1 MSDLDRSRPQSGR
14 DTIASARRAGHSGRA
29 QKLGLGSAS
38 GLVVA
43 SMIGTGVYTTSG
55 LMLAEGRT
63 PLGVLSVWLVA
74 GLLSLAGALSYA
86 ELASIYPESGGEY
99 ALLSRVFH
107 PSVGFVAG
115 IASIVLGFA
124 APIAAC
130 GIAFARY
137 AGRALGIEGAALAAI
152 ELPVALGIVLIVSLA
167 HAREHVFT
175 LRAQDL
181 LTLGKLALAV
191 LFVIA
196 GVFSP
201 SLEPARL
208 LDPPMRVS
216 EIAEPSFAFGIV
228 LVSFAYTGWNAAVY
242 VGGEIEDAPRTLPRA
257 LGLGTLAVTLVYLA
271 LNALFL
277 AAAPRD
283 ELAQLEIA
291 HVAATHLFGATAGRI
306 LSSMIAFGLLSTIG
320 AFVLTGTRVYAAMGR
335 DHAVLGK
342 IAPLRVALVVQVLLA
357 AVMILTS
364 SFDVLLGS
372 VGVTLSLSSALTVA
386 GVLVVRHRG
395 APPHAYRTPGYPL
408 TPIAFVLLSLGAIVA
423 AIAYDPTVAI
433 WGSLSIVVGLL
444 LYLFARRGAAPETP
458 APR

>member
-1 MSDLDRSRPQSGR
+1 MSPRP
-14 DTIASARRAGHSGRA
+14 
-29 QKLGLGSAS
+29 KLRLASAS

-55 LMLAEGRT
+55 LMLGEGRT
-63 PLGVLSVWLVA
+63 PLGVLAVWLVA

-86 ELASIYPESGGEY
+86 ELATIHPESGGEY

-115 IASIVLGFA
+115 VASIVLGFA

-137 AGRALGIEGAALAAI
+137 GGAALGLSDAQLAAI
-152 ELPVALGIVLIVSLA
+152 QQPVALVVVALVSLA
-167 HAREHVFT
+167 HAREHAST
-175 LRAQDL
+175 QRAQDL

-196 GVFSP
+196 GVLSP
-201 SLEPARL
+201 ALAPSRL
-208 LDPPMRVS
+208 LDPPMHAS
-216 EIAEPSFAFGIV
+216 ELAEPSFAFGVV

-242 VGGEIEDAPRTLPRA
+242 VGGEIDDVQRTLPRA
-257 LGLGTLAVTLVYLA
+257 LGLGTLAVTLLYLA

-277 AAAPRD
+277 AAAPRS
-283 ELAQLEIA
+283 ELGVVEIA
-291 HVAATHLFGATAGRI
+291 HVAATHLFGSIAGRA
-306 LSSMIAFGLLSTIG
+306 LSSVIAFGLLSTIG

-342 IAPLRVALVVQVLLA
+342 LAPLRVALAVQAILA

-372 VGVTLSLSSALTVA
+372 VGVTLTLSSALTVA
-386 GVLVVRHRG
+386 GVLVARRRG
-395 APPHAYRTPGYPL
+395 LPAHAYRAPGYPL
-408 TPIAFVLLSLGAIVA
+408 TPIAFVLLSLGTIAA
-423 AIAYDPTVAI
+423 AIAYDPSVAV
-433 WGSLSIVVGLL
+433 WGALSIGTGSL
-444 LYLFARRGAAPETP
+444 LYLFARRSRP
-458 APR
+458 APQTPPPS